1 MSLEDAR
8 ALYDH
13 IRDDADLTRDLFRQA
28 LQDPQGTL
36 QRLVAIADER
46 GLQVDPE
53 DVQRFLND
61 EAPDGDGQ
69 WLLKARGGL

>member
-1 MSLEDAR
+1 MSLQDAR

-13 IRDDADLTRDLFRQA
+13 IREDADLTRDLFRQA

-36 QRLVAIADER
+36 QRLVAIAGER
-46 GLQVDPE
+46 GLQVNAE
-53 DVQRFLND
+53 DVQHFLQD
-61 EAPDGDGQ
+61 EAPNGDGQ

>member
-13 IRDDADLTRDLFRQA
+13 IRDDADLTRDLVRQA

-53 DVQRFLND
+53 DVQRFLKD

>member
-13 IRDDADLTRDLFRQA
+13 IRDDAELTRDLFRQA

-36 QRLVAIADER
+36 QRLVTIAGER
-46 GLQVDPE
+46 GLQVDRE
-53 DVQRFLND
+53 DVQRYLQD
-61 EAPDGDGQ
+61 EAP
-69 WLLKARGGL
+69 GGEIGRAHV

>member
-1 MSLEDAR
+1 MSLQDAR

-13 IRDDADLTRDLFRQA
+13 IREDHDLTKDLFRQA

-36 QRLVAIADER
+36 QRLMAIAGER
-46 GLQVDPE
+46 GLEVNAE
-53 DVQRFLND
+53 DVQHFLQD
-61 EAPDGDGQ
+61 EAPNSDGQ